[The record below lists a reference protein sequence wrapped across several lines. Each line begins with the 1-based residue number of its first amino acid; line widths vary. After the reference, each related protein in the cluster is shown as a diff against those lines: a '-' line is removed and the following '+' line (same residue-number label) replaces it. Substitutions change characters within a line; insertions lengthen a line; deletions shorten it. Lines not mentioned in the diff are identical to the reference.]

1 MQRSLRKLPTVV
13 VTQTRSVAMSAMQTQ
28 TPSTTSPSPSA
39 TSKREGDISDSFV
52 SLSNPKRPPLPQRF
66 LDLKRSLVKGR
77 EDAIIASWNRLL
89 RQLRTENDLVAAKG
103 PGIVPVLQFQTLEEQ
118 LPLFRDELQ
127 KRGVAVVK
135 GVIPRDEARAY
146 KSEIEEYV
154 RQNPSTRAFPPED
167 PQVYEL
173 YWSSPQVKVRAHPN
187 FLKAQTLL
195 MQHLWHSSSD
205 TALISTSQPLAYA
218 DRLRIR
224 QPGDARFALGPH
236 MDGGS
241 VERWEHN
248 GYGLGGGPDGKG
260 GGVYKDVFAGDWEKF
275 DPWDAGARVGAVN
288 DNYNGLGACSMFRM
302 FQGWLSMSRTGPR
315 EGTLMVNPLLRLA
328 TAYLL
333 LRPFFAPV
341 REEKKEG
348 YLDEENWQFC
358 EGDSMTS
365 ALPGAEPGFGQEL
378 SAALHPHLDLDR
390 TMVHMPPVE
399 PGDFVVW
406 HCDTI
411 HAVDKV
417 HTGKSDS
424 SVLYIPICPVTEANA
439 KYLARQRQAFLDGTP
454 GPDFPGGAGES
465 EHVNRPTVDFLRR
478 YAGAAG
484 LRAMGLE
491 KLEEQPQDPRETLG
505 AQNVTKQA
513 NKILG
518 L

>member
-1 MQRSLRKLPTVV
+1 MQRSLLIRKISPVV
-13 VTQTRSVAMSAMQTQ
+13 ATQTRMIAMTTTQTQ
-28 TPSTTSPSPSA
+28 TKTSTSPPPS

-52 SLSNPKRPPLPQRF
+52 SLSKTQRPPLPRRF
-66 LDLKRSLVKGR
+66 LELKQSLVQGR
-77 EDAIIASWNRLL
+77 EDAVIASWGRLL
-89 RQLRTENDLVAAKG
+89 RQLRSENELVAAKG
-103 PGIVPVLQFQTLEEQ
+103 PGVVPVLQFHGLESQ
-118 LPLFRDELQ
+118 LSALRDELQ
-127 KRGVAVVK
+127 KRGVAVIK

-154 RQNPSTRAFPPED
+154 RQNPSTRA
-167 PQVYEL
+167 PQL
-173 YWSSPQVKVRAHPN
+173 KVRAHPN
-187 FLKAQTLL
+187 FLRAQTLL
-195 MQHLWHSSSD
+195 MQHLWHHTTSSPN
-205 TALISTSQPLAYA
+205 ALVSTSQPLAYA

-236 MDGGS
+236 IDGGS
-241 VERWEHN
+241 VERWERH
-248 GYGLGGGPDGKG
+248 GYGLGGSGR
-260 GGVYKDVFAGDWEKF
+260 GVYEDVFAGRWEDH
-275 DPWDAGARVGAVN
+275 DPWDAGARVGAVS
-288 DNYNGLGACSMFRM
+288 DNYRGLGACSMFRM

-328 TAYLL
+328 TAYVL
-333 LRPFFAPV
+333 LRPFFEPV
-341 REEKKEG
+341 VAAKEKRDGG
-348 YLDEENWQFC
+348 YLDEENWRFRDG
-358 EGDSMTS
+358 EAMTS
-365 ALPGAEPGFGQEL
+365 ALQGAEPGFGQEL

-417 HTGKSDS
+417 HTGPSDS
-424 SVLYIPICPVTEANA
+424 SVLYIPICPVTEQNA
-439 KYLARQRQAFLDGTP
+439 QYLARQRQAFLDGTP

-478 YAGAAG
+478 YAGVEG

-491 KLEEQPQDPRETLG
+491 KLEAHPHDPAG
-505 AQNVTKQA
+505 AQNVTKRA
-513 NKILG
+513 NQILG

>member
-1 MQRSLRKLPTVV
+1 MQRSLHKLRPVV
-13 VTQTRSVAMSAMQTQ
+13 VASQARTIAMSATQTQ
-28 TPSTTSPSPSA
+28 TSTAPPA
-39 TSKREGDISDSFV
+39 SKREGDISDSFV
-52 SLSNPKRPPLPQRF
+52 SLSQTKRPPLPQRF
-66 LDLKRSLVKGR
+66 LELKQSLVRGR
-77 EDAIIASWNRLL
+77 EDAIIASWGRLL
-89 RQLRTENDLVAAKG
+89 RRLRTENDLVAAKG
-103 PGIVPVLQFQTLEEQ
+103 PGVVPVLQFNGLEEQ
-118 LPLFRDELQ
+118 LPSFRDELQ

-135 GVIPRDEARAY
+135 GVIPHDEARAY
-146 KSEIEEYV
+146 KSEIEGYV

-195 MQHLWHSSSD
+195 MQNLWHTSTSPE
-205 TALISTSQPLAYA
+205 TAQVSTSQPLAYA

-241 VERWEHN
+241 VERWERH
-248 GYGLGGGPDGKG
+248 GYGLGG
-260 GGVYKDVFAGDWEKF
+260 VYDDIFAGRWEDY
-275 DPWDAGARVGAVN
+275 DPWDAGARVAAVN

-328 TAYLL
+328 TAYML
-333 LRPFFAPV
+333 LRPFFEPV
-341 REEKKEG
+341 SANKDERG
-348 YLDEENWQFC
+348 YLDEENWRFC
-358 EGDSMTS
+358 GDGMTS
-365 ALPGAEPGFGQEL
+365 AIQGAEPGFGQEL

-417 HTGKSDS
+417 HAGPSDS
-424 SVLYIPICPVTEANA
+424 SVLYIPICPITEINA

-465 EHVNRPTVDFLRR
+465 EHVGRPTVDFLRR
-478 YAGAAG
+478 YAGGRPEG

-491 KLEEQPQDPRETLG
+491 KLEAHPRDPAG
-505 AQNVTKQA
+505 AQQVTEQA
-513 NKILG
+513 NQILG

>member
-1 MQRSLRKLPTVV
+1 MQRALHKLPTVV
-13 VTQTRSVAMSAMQTQ
+13 APRARTIAMSATQTQTQ
-28 TPSTTSPSPSA
+28 TPTPSPPP
-39 TSKREGDISDSFV
+39 SKREGDISDSFV
-52 SLSNPKRPPLPQRF
+52 SLSNTQRPPLPARF
-66 LDLKRSLVKGR
+66 LDLKRSLVQGR
-77 EDAIIASWNRLL
+77 EDAVIASWGRLL
-89 RQLRTENDLVAAKG
+89 RRLRTENDLVAAKG
-103 PGIVPVLQFQTLEEQ
+103 PGIVPVLQFDHLEDQ
-118 LPLFRDELQ
+118 LPVFQDELK

-173 YWSSPQVKVRAHPN
+173 YWSSPQVKVRSHPN
-187 FLKAQTLL
+187 FLRAQTLL
-195 MQHLWHSSSD
+195 MQHLWHADSTPD
-205 TALISTSQPLAYA
+205 ALVSTSQPLAYA

-241 VERWEHN
+241 VERWERH
-248 GYGLGGGPDGKG
+248 GYGRGGG
-260 GGVYKDVFAGDWEKF
+260 GGVYEPVFAGRWEDY
-275 DPWDAGARVGAVN
+275 DPWDAGARVGAVC
-288 DNYNGLGACSMFRM
+288 DNYGGLGACSMFRM
-302 FQGWLSMSRTGPR
+302 FQGWLSMSRTAPR

-333 LRPFFAPV
+333 LRPFFEPV
-341 REEKKEG
+341 GEKSDSRAFLEG
-348 YLDEENWQFC
+348 DNWRFC
-358 EGDSMTS
+358 AGDSMTS
-365 ALPGAEPGFGQEL
+365 VLQGAEPGFGQEL

-417 HTGKSDS
+417 HTGTSDS
-424 SVLYIPICPVTEANA
+424 SVLYIPICPVTEQNA

-465 EHVNRPTVDFLRR
+465 EHFNRPTVDFLRR
-478 YAGAAG
+478 YSGVEG

-491 KLEEQPQDPRETLG
+491 KLTSHPHDPIG
-505 AQNVTKQA
+505 AQNVTEQA
-513 NKILG
+513 NRILG

>member
-1 MQRSLRKLPTVV
+1 MQRSLHKLRPAVV
-13 VTQTRSVAMSAMQTQ
+13 AATQARTIAMSATQTQ
-28 TPSTTSPSPSA
+28 TSTIPPI
-39 TSKREGDISDSFV
+39 SKREGDISDSFV
-52 SLSNPKRPPLPQRF
+52 SLSKTKRPPLPKRF
-66 LDLKRSLVKGR
+66 LELKQSLIRGR
-77 EDAIIASWNRLL
+77 EDAVIASWGRLL
-89 RQLRTENDLVAAKG
+89 RRLRSENDLVAAKG
-103 PGIVPVLQFQTLEEQ
+103 PGVVPVLQFDGLEQQ
-118 LPLFRDELQ
+118 LPSFRGELQ

-195 MQHLWHSSSD
+195 MQHLWHTSSSPD
-205 TALISTSQPLAYA
+205 ARISTSQTLAYA

-236 MDGGS
+236 IDGGS
-241 VERWEHN
+241 VERWERN
-248 GYGLGGGPDGKG
+248 GYGLGGEGC
-260 GGVYKDVFAGDWEKF
+260 GVYEDIFAGRWEEY
-275 DPWDAGARVGAVN
+275 DPWDAAARVGAVN

-328 TAYLL
+328 TAYML
-333 LRPFFAPV
+333 LRPFFEPV
-341 REEKKEG
+341 SSSSSSSAK
-348 YLDEENWQFC
+348 LDEENWRFC
-358 EGDSMTS
+358 GDSMTS
-365 ALPGAEPGFGQEL
+365 GLQGAEPGFGQEL
-378 SAALHPHLDLDR
+378 STALHPHLDLDQ

-417 HTGKSDS
+417 HTGPSDS
-424 SVLYIPICPVTEANA
+424 SVLYIPICPVTEHNA

-465 EHVNRPTVDFLRR
+465 EHIGRPTVDFLRR
-478 YAGAAG
+478 YSGVEG

-491 KLEEQPQDPRETLG
+491 KLEAHPQDQIG

-513 NKILG
+513 NQILG

>member
-1 MQRSLRKLPTVV
+1 MQRSLLIRKVSPVV
-13 VTQTRSVAMSAMQTQ
+13 ATQTRMIAMSATQTQ
-28 TPSTTSPSPSA
+28 TQTQTSTSA
-39 TSKREGDISDSFV
+39 PPTSKREGDISDSFV
-52 SLSNPKRPPLPQRF
+52 SLSNTKRPPLPGRF
-66 LDLKRSLVKGR
+66 LELKQSLVQGR
-77 EDAIIASWNRLL
+77 EDAIIASWGRLL
-89 RQLRTENDLVAAKG
+89 RRLQVENDLVASKG
-103 PGIVPVLQFQTLEEQ
+103 PGVVPVLQFNDLEEQ
-118 LPLFRDELQ
+118 LPALRDELQ
-127 KRGVAVVK
+127 KRGVAVIK

-154 RQNPSTRAFPPED
+154 RQNPSTKGTYLDLFYIPFRTPVLAVPCTSGTPP
-167 PQVYEL
+167 PPPPPPS
-173 YWSSPQVKVRAHPN
+173 SSPNAR
-187 FLKAQTLL
+187 
-195 MQHLWHSSSD
+195 
-205 TALISTSQPLAYA
+205 ISTSQPLAYA

-241 VERWEHN
+241 VERWERH
-248 GYGLGGGPDGKG
+248 GYGLGGEGR
-260 GGVYKDVFAGDWEKF
+260 GVYEDVFAGRWEEY
-275 DPWDAGARVGAVN
+275 DPWDAGARVGAVS
-288 DNYNGLGACSMFRM
+288 DNYSGLGACSMFRM

-315 EGTLMVNPLLRLA
+315 EGTLMVSPLLRLA
-328 TAYLL
+328 TAYML
-333 LRPFFAPV
+333 LRPFFEPV
-341 REEKKEG
+341 RGLGGGDGAEKER
-348 YLDEENWQFC
+348 YLDEANWRFC
-358 EGDSMTS
+358 DGKFMTS
-365 ALPGAEPGFGQEL
+365 ALQGAEPGFGQEL

-417 HTGKSDS
+417 HTGTSDS
-424 SVLYIPICPVTEANA
+424 SVLYIPICPVTENNA
-439 KYLARQRQAFLDGTP
+439 QYLARQRQAFLDGTP

-478 YAGAAG
+478 YSGAEG

-491 KLEEQPQDPRETLG
+491 KLESRPHDPTG

-513 NKILG
+513 NQILG